1 MYSRIMRLSI
11 LISIISKE
19 ISICI
24 IYSSKK
30 LFSNSKNR
38 IINSIKPTKQMDSA
52 SVIITLDYATKNLV
66 KYKKQ

>member
-1 MYSRIMRLSI
+1 MYSRIMKLFI

-30 LFSNSKNR
+30 LFYNSKNQ
-38 IINSIKPTKQMDSA
+38 IINSTKPTKQTDSA
-52 SVIITLDYATKNLV
+52 LAIITLDYATKSLV
-66 KYKKQ
+66 KYK